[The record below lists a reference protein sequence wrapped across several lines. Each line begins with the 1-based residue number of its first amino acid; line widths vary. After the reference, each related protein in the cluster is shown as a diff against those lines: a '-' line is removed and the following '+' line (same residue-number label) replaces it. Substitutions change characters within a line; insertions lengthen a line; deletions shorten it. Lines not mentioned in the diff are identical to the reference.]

1 MSENPEKNIKRIHTL
16 NIGKKITVTG
26 VKNVESFDDKNVL
39 LELSDNLLTLIG
51 NNFLIDN
58 FSIEE
63 GNLTIT
69 GEVSDVK
76 YSKTREKVSFFKKL
90 IK

>member
-1 MSENPEKNIKRIHTL
+1 MLTLSE
-16 NIGKKITVTG
+16 
-26 VKNVESFDDKNVL
+26 
-39 LELSDNLLTLIG
+39 NLLTING

-58 FSIEE
+58 FSVEE

-69 GEVSDVK
+69 GEVSEIK
-76 YSKTREKVSFFKKL
+76 YSKTREKTGFFKKL